1 MNVDVSRRLC
11 ELDAFDATTSRTFES
26 RGCCCSVVVGVTPEI
41 RILNSELNASIDS
54 FTDEGARPAE
64 ASRCGG
70 VRAEGGPVEEEE
82 FRGIGAGGT
91 AVQVFHVVAEGG
103 VDRETHVPERG
114 EYTGNACRGVTS
126 GGERV
131 WIKDGQW

>member
-1 MNVDVSRRLC
+1 MEYNSLLWNNGEQGEREVTVNVDVSRPLC
-11 ELDAFDATTSRTFES
+11 ELDAFDATTSRNFES

-41 RILNSELNASIDS
+41 RVLNSELNASIDS

-82 FRGIGAGGT
+82 FRVIGAG
-91 AVQVFHVVAEGG
+91 
-103 VDRETHVPERG
+103 DRSPGIPRRCGRRCRSGDTRTGARG
-114 EYTGNACRGVTS
+114 IHR
-126 GGERV
+126 
-131 WIKDGQW
+131 